1 MEHDEMAAAI
11 VLQETPRKGISGDWR
26 ELGEA
31 AGIRSPLTILGLA
44 RRTDSARRRWED
56 ATVRSVAFRRARRLA
71 DRGGRLV
78 LKGDA
83 AFPAG
88 LAAYSWS
95 PPWLWV
101 RGDGVFPE
109 RAAAVVGTRR
119 ATPSARA
126 FTEALAAGT
135 VAAGVAVVSGLALGI
150 DAAAHRGALAG
161 GGPTLAVLG
170 TGVDLCYPPAH
181 RSLLASVLADG
192 LAVSAFP
199 PGALPLRHHFPMR
212 NRIMAGLCQAVVV
225 VQAPA
230 KSGAL
235 ITADHAAECGTEVL
249 AVPGDPLLP
258 ENEGSN
264 RLIAEGARPALGVE
278 DVLSLVLG
286 HEVPP
291 SKPAKS
297 AAVATATVAVARV
310 TASHRALLSRLDF
323 VPRDVDRVAS
333 EVGRPIGDVL
343 ADLLTLELAG
353 FVEPRPGGQARLTPR
368 GVKLATEARQS
379 SLPAPR

>member
-1 MEHDEMAAAI
+1 
-11 VLQETPRKGISGDWR
+11 VR
-26 ELGEA
+26 
-31 AGIRSPLTILGLA
+31 
-44 RRTDSARRRWED
+44 
-56 ATVRSVAFRRARRLA
+56 ATALRRARRLV

-83 AFPAG
+83 AFPAN

-101 RGDGVFPE
+101 RGAGAFPE
-109 RAAAVVGTRR
+109 RAAAMVGTRR

-135 VAAGVAVVSGLALGI
+135 AAAGVAVVSGLALGI
-150 DAAAHRGALAG
+150 DAAAHRGALAA
-161 GGPTLAVLG
+161 GGPTVAVLG

-181 RSLLASVLADG
+181 RSLLTAILADG

-225 VQAPA
+225 VQAPV

-258 ENEGSN
+258 ENAGSN
-264 RLIAEGARPALGVE
+264 RLIADGARPALGVE

-291 SKPAKS
+291 AKPTKV
-297 AAVATATVAVARV
+297 AAAGATATAPVPRV

-343 ADLLTLELAG
+343 ADLLTLELQG

-368 GVKLATEARQS
+368 GVKLATEARHAF
-379 SLPAPR
+379 PPPR